1 MQLMEDVKE
10 FIKFYRMMRNF
21 RSVIVM
27 GANAFGDLAVGLR
40 QNYQSYFDAAV
51 AVESYDC
58 LEDVYG
64 EDLSALDNDTL
75 FKLLGNRKVFSA
87 EQCKKLI
94 TDPKKHK
101 INENYKMQMQ
111 T

>member
-10 FIKFYRMMRNF
+10 FTKFYRMMRNF
-21 RSVIVM
+21 RSAVVM

-58 LEDVYG
+58 LQEAYG
-64 EDLSALDNDTL
+64 DILNTLDNETL

-87 EQCKKLI
+87 EQCKKLVA
-94 TDPKKHK
+94 DPKKHK
-101 INENYKMQMQ
+101 IDENYRTQL
-111 T
+111 